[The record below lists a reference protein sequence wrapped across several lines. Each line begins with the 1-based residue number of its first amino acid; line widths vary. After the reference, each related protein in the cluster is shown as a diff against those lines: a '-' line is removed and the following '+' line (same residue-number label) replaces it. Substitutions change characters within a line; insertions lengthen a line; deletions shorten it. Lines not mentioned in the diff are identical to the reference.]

1 MMSNLYFYTPDFIS
15 QAMSLRKPQEES
27 LFILDDIF
35 KNVPP
40 NKHADLEEK
49 AKAIN
54 SMYPTLTDFE
64 REFMSL
70 TFALAT
76 GVGKTRLMG
85 AFITYLY
92 CNHGIRNFFVV
103 APGTTIYEK
112 LKTDLGDPSSPKYVF
127 KGLGCFNNPPML
139 ISDEDY
145 RTKQLSLFQSEINL
159 FVYNIDKFNN
169 ENAKMHQLN
178 EYLGASFF
186 EELSNLDD
194 LVLLMDESHHYR
206 AKAGWSALNE
216 LNPLLGLELTA
227 TPLVPSGNRQI
238 PFKNVVYEY
247 PLSAAIRDGYT
258 RTPYALTRMNIDVH
272 NIGEIETDKMMLRD
286 ALLFHE
292 EIKNELISYA
302 ADHNE
307 RVVKPFMLV
316 VCKDTEHAERIKS
329 FVCSDEFGN
338 GEYINKTIIVHSKQ
352 RGSES
357 DENLKLLLDVERT
370 ENPVEIVIHVNKLK
384 EGWDV
389 NNLFTIVPL
398 RTATSQILREQM
410 VGRGLRLP
418 FGKRTGVERIDMVA
432 LAAHDNF
439 NDLLAKAQAADSIF
453 KAGNVI
459 KAESLEKTQTTRLQV
474 SWPIMERA
482 STDTFY
488 EESGLER
495 TESLESQLNQI
506 NQTVLDI
513 VKTDYSRNAH
523 NTNQHTNDD
532 EYVNQITTRAVEVLK
547 ENDSTKD
554 IYENYMSPMEV
565 MIRENA
571 LEAKA
576 SIEGRYIPIPTIK
589 VTYDGVKEY
598 RFIDFDLDMTKFTQV
613 PVANQILIQN
623 LQDSSDSKVLDSHQY
638 VELEKVE
645 PVTFL
650 AKEIVTHPSIDYEK
664 SKDLLLKLI
673 KQLIKHF
680 ADKFG
685 NDGLNNIL
693 LMFKKQISREIISQ
707 MLEHRYLEQGNLRE
721 AVSGLKKTNNASTP
735 SFSVEQHLFDDY
747 EGSIKRILF
756 NGICKGVFSA
766 AKFDSRPELILAR
779 ILERETGVIKWLRP
793 APTEFNISYGDGK
806 QYEPDFVVETDDMI
820 YLVEV
825 KGEDKEN
832 DADVLAKKERA
843 ANYCNIVTD
852 WAKKNG
858 LKEWRHVFIPSQ
870 EIQMDVSFAENLAHR
885 FIVQ

>member
-1 MMSNLYFYTPDFIS
+1 MSNLSFYTPEFIS
-15 QAMSLRKPQEES
+15 KAMSLRTPQEKS

-35 KNVPP
+35 TNVPP
-40 NKHADLEEK
+40 EKNADLEEK

-54 SMYPTLTDFE
+54 SLYPTLTDFE

-92 CNHGIRNFFVV
+92 CNYGIRNFFVV
-103 APGTTIYEK
+103 APSTTIYEK
-112 LKTDLGDPSSPKYVF
+112 LKTDLGDSSSSKYVF

-145 RTKQLSLFQSEINL
+145 RTKQIPLYQSEINL

-169 ENAKMHQLN
+169 ENARMHQLN
-178 EYLGASFF
+178 EFLGASFF

-227 TPLVPSGNRQI
+227 TPLVSSGNRQT

-258 RTPYALTRMNIDVH
+258 RTPYALTRMNIDVR

-286 ALLFHE
+286 ALLFHG

-302 ADHNE
+302 ADYNE
-307 RVVKPFMLV
+307 RIVKPFMLV
-316 VCKDTEHAERIKS
+316 VCKDTEHAERIRNYI
-329 FVCSDEFGN
+329 CSYEFGN
-338 GEYINKTIIVHSKQ
+338 GAYINKTIIIHSRQ

-357 DENLKLLLDVERT
+357 DANLKLLLDVERSD
-370 ENPVEIVIHVNKLK
+370 NPVEIVIHVNKLK

-389 NNLFTIVPL
+389 NNLYTIVPL

-418 FGKRTGVERIDMVA
+418 FGKRTELERIDMVA
-432 LAAHDNF
+432 LAAHNNF
-439 NDLLAKAQAADSIF
+439 NDLLAEAQAADSIF

-459 KAESLEKTQTTRLQV
+459 KAESLEQTQTTRLQV
-474 SWPIMERA
+474 NLSADEGN
-482 STDTFY
+482 STDSFY
-488 EESGLER
+488 EKSGLER
-495 TESLESQLNQI
+495 TEDLDAKLKQI
-506 NQTVLDI
+506 NQAMLDI
-513 VKTDYSRNAH
+513 VKNEYSTSYPSLIQNK
-523 NTNQHTNDD
+523 NDD
-532 EYVNQITTRAVEVLK
+532 EYVSEITARAVEALQF
-547 ENDSTKD
+547 NDSTKD
-554 IYENYMSPMEV
+554 IFENYMNPMEV

-576 SIEGRYIPIPTIK
+576 GIESRYIPIPLVK
-589 VTYDGVKEY
+589 VTYEGVKEY
-598 RFIDFDLDMTKFTQV
+598 KFTDFDLDLTKFTQV

-623 LQDSSDSKVLDSHQY
+623 LQDSSDSKVLENHKY
-638 VELEKVE
+638 IELEKVE
-645 PVTFL
+645 PLSFL

-664 SKDLLLKLI
+664 SKDLLVKLI
-673 KQLIKHF
+673 SQVIAHF
-680 ADKFG
+680 EDKYG
-685 NDGLNNIL
+685 DDGLNNIL
-693 LMFKKQISREIISQ
+693 LMFKKQLAREIVSQ
-707 MLEHRYLEQGNLRE
+707 MIEHRYLKQGNLRE
-721 AVSGLKKTNNASTP
+721 EISGLKKTNNASTP
-735 SFSVEQHLFDDY
+735 SFSVEQNLFDDY

-756 NGICKGVFSA
+756 NGIDKGAFSA
-766 AKFDSRPELILAR
+766 AKFDSRPELLLAR
-779 ILERETGVIKWLRP
+779 ILERETDVIKWLRP
-793 APTEFNISYGDGK
+793 APTEFNISYNDGK
-806 QYEPDFVVETDDMI
+806 QYEPDFVVETNDII

-825 KGEDKEN
+825 KGEDREN

-843 ANYCNIVTD
+843 INYCSLVTG

-858 LKEWRHVFIPSQ
+858 QKEWRHVFIPSQ
-870 EIQMDVSFAENLAHR
+870 EIQMNVSFTDNLVRR
-885 FIVQ
+885 FTVQ